1 MKRALPLIALLLA
14 TCAIATPDPAR
25 VERLT
30 RELSQQRPRRIQALW
45 ELYRMGPNAKS
56 ATPAL
61 LKALYNE
68 ELEDVPL
75 VMSALVAIAP
85 EDLNVVRELSERTK
99 YDTTAI
105 RLRAEYLL
113 SKVAARPSKARDTLF
128 LAFGRDRALSQLL
141 LDLGPAPAPDLF
153 SKMLRMPTEEHGA
166 WLNLFRVY
174 GQQPYAPEVTDM
186 LVTQM
191 ASKDPKR
198 VDLAVTILQQFGQ
211 QSEGAVTALNAYVVS
226 TDTPER
232 TILGCTT
239 LATRRCNGR
248 ARNRQSLASGQREH
262 AVAARLYSRVYGPR
276 SLALLRARFGR
287 SPRNPA
293 AASCGCAFNPPS
305 TRSLD
310 RTTRWISA

>member
-30 RELSQQRPRRIQALW
+30 RELSKQRPRRIQALW

-239 LATRRCNGR
+239 LATAGAMGVPGIVR
-248 ARNRQSLASGQREH
+248 ALHQANENTQLQLVSILEFMGPVAS
-262 AVAARLYSRVYGPR
+262 
-276 SLALLRARFGR
+276 
-287 SPRNPA
+287 PA
-293 AASCGCAFNPPS
+293 AG
-305 TRSLD
+305 SL
-310 RTTRWISA
+310 REIAKKSSSGILRVRIQSALHAISR